1 MRNLWKNKY
10 TMISIGAILV
20 MALITAG
27 SLLFFKTQIMETV
40 KEDTLDTTKQYEH
53 YFAMITSDSNSS
65 FWKSVLAGA
74 KQEAEETGNYL
85 EVIGADL
92 GDQYTEQEKM
102 RIAIESGVDGIIV
115 EADDS
120 TSMRDLINEASDAG
134 IPVVT
139 AFGDCAGS
147 IRKSYV
153 GINSFNLGREY
164 GRQVNEIA
172 DNVFL
177 TEKSKNGDIPGLRVL
192 VLFNQ
197 KADDSGQNIVFSGIQ
212 EAVMTQSKYAD
223 RITLEAKAI
232 NADGPFAAEE
242 SIRNVFMTE
251 STTPDII
258 ICLNELNTTCVYQT
272 VVDRNLVGKIN
283 IIGYY
288 NSQTILKGVERNV
301 IYSTISVDTEQM
313 GSLCVEALNEYIG
326 SGYVSEYYSV
336 DTNLITADNVKEYL
350 GGEVD
355 EK

>member
-1 MRNLWKNKY
+1 
-10 TMISIGAILV
+10 
-20 MALITAG
+20 
-27 SLLFFKTQIMETV
+27 
-40 KEDTLDTTKQYEH
+40 
-53 YFAMITSDSNSS
+53 
-65 FWKSVLAGA
+65 
-74 KQEAEETGNYL
+74 
-85 EVIGADL
+85 
-92 GDQYTEQEKM
+92 
-102 RIAIESGVDGIIV
+102 
-115 EADDS
+115 
-120 TSMRDLINEASDAG
+120 
-134 IPVVT
+134 
-139 AFGDCAGS
+139 
-147 IRKSYV
+147 
-153 GINSFNLGREY
+153 
-164 GRQVNEIA
+164 
-172 DNVFL
+172 
-177 TEKSKNGDIPGLRVL
+177 
-192 VLFNQ
+192 
-197 KADDSGQNIVFSGIQ
+197 
-212 EAVMTQSKYAD
+212 MTQSKYAD